1 MDKNRALRSFR
12 IDALPVI
19 NAYIGGCGLPDIFE
33 RFIPGNPRR
42 KISPAGILL
51 FLLRNIMLSGFP
63 LYKLAEWAG
72 DYMPELLGIGMAP
85 RISDAIND
93 DRIGRALDE
102 LFLADRAT
110 MLTTIALRV
119 IAGYRLDLSCFHNDS
134 TTVTFHG
141 AYRRKP
147 KFDKSPA
154 RILRGFNKDHRPDLK
169 QLVFNLVVCADGAV
183 PIHFKLHD
191 GNVTDDTT
199 HPQTWDCLR
208 ELAGR
213 PDFIYVADSKLC
225 TTHNMSHIAR
235 AGGKFITVM
244 PRTRKEYRLF
254 IQWVRENP
262 VRGQPLW
269 YRHQSPSNGS
279 NCYHGYES
287 ERFMSEEGYRIIWI
301 RSSQKQKLDAQTRKE
316 RLKKTQ
322 EHLRALSLGLNRCSL
337 KTASAIRKRLE
348 KILDEHN
355 TREFLDCRII
365 TARKREKIKSARG
378 RPGPNARYKHI
389 QKTYYRLEWSMNDNS
404 LRKAANADGFF
415 PLITN
420 IGDLDMKQILRH
432 YKYQPNLEKRHAYLK
447 SVLDVAPMHLKTPER
462 IEALLFLYYLA
473 LVIYGLMERD
483 MRLAMGSVGVK
494 SIPIYPENRECRRPS
509 AEKILE
515 SLERISKHELREN
528 DEVKEIFFD
537 APNGL
542 QKEVLKLLKIPLT
555 YYSAA
560 ETEIPRQV

>member
-1 MDKNRALRSFR
+1 MDKNRTLRSFR
-12 IDALPVI
+12 IDSLPVI
-19 NAYIGGCGLPDIFE
+19 NAYIGGCGLPAIFG
-33 RFIPGNPRR
+33 RFIPGKPSR
-42 KISPAGILL
+42 KIPSAGILL

-63 LYKLAEWAG
+63 LYKLSEWAG

-119 IAGYRLDLSCFHNDS
+119 IAGYRLDLRCFHNDS

-183 PIHFKLHD
+183 PVHFKLHD

-199 HPQTWDCLR
+199 HTQTWDCLR

-235 AGGKFITVM
+235 SGGKFITVM
-244 PRTRKEYRLF
+244 PRTRKEYHLF
-254 IQWVRENP
+254 IQWARENP

-269 YRHQSPSNGS
+269 YRHQSPRNGS
-279 NCYHGYES
+279 DRYHGYES
-287 ERFMSEEGYRIIWI
+287 GSFISEEGYRIIWI
-301 RSSQKQKLDAQTRKE
+301 RSSQKQKIDAQTRKD

-322 EHLRALSLGLNRCSL
+322 EHLRALSLGLNKYSL
-337 KTASAIRKRLE
+337 KTRKAIRERLE
-348 KILDEHN
+348 KILAEHN
-355 TREFLDCRII
+355 MQEFLDCRII
-365 TARKREKIKSARG
+365 AARKREKIKSARG

-389 QKTYYRLEWSMNDNS
+389 QKTYYRLEWSVDDNS

-447 SVLDVAPMHLKTPER
+447 SVLEVAPMRLKTPER

-473 LVIYGLMERD
+473 LMIYGLMERD
-483 MRLAMGSVGVK
+483 MRAAMKKNGLR

-509 AEKILE
+509 AERILE
-515 SLERISKHELREN
+515 SLERISRHELREN
-528 DEVKEIFFD
+528 GEVKEIFFD

-542 QKEVLKLLKIPLT
+542 QKEVLKLLEIPLT

-560 ETEIPRQV
+560 ALDIP